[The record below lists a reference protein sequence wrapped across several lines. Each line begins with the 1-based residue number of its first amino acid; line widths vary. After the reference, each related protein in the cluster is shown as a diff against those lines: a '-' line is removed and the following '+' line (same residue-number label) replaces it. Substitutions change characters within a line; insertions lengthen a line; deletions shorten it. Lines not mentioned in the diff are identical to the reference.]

1 MSEARRPLE
10 RRSEWWDTGIG
21 KGQPILDDTLAYL
34 AQPEPAAECETC
46 DGWDWH
52 YFCGRA
58 DSVSCPFPRT
68 CPSCGRIGERPTAAR
83 EAEPYRET
91 VLVEALRL
99 AKHKAE
105 QIWGGQVNPK
115 ARARAIIQV
124 ADAALAGT
132 SPAAAAL
139 LAQGD
144 EWDLLCSLLKTFAEG
159 LDGDRR
165 RALLAL
171 PDRARAALAP
181 VCGKCGGEGR
191 VLVGGF
197 AAGEGRPPKP
207 GRWRL
212 CPDCALAQGEKEG

>member
-10 RRSEWWDTGIG
+10 RRSEWGGTGIG

-58 DSVSCPFPRT
+58 DCVSCPFPRT

-91 VLVEALRL
+91 VLVGALRL

-124 ADAALAGT
+124 ADAALADT

-139 LAQGD
+139 LAQGK
-144 EWDLLCSLLKTFAEG
+144 EYRRQLG
-159 LDGDRR
+159 LVELVRDAYKGHHAAFHEDCNIDGPKVPP
-165 RALLAL
+165 L
-171 PDRARAALAP
+171 AALAP
-181 VCGKCGGEGR
+181 
-191 VLVGGF
+191 
-197 AAGEGRPPKP
+197 
-207 GRWRL
+207 
-212 CPDCALAQGEKEG
+212 GEKKE

>member
-91 VLVEALRL
+91 VLVGALRL

-124 ADAALAGT
+124 ADAALADT

-139 LAQGD
+139 LAQGEEL
-144 EWDLLCSLLKTFAEG
+144 EWDRWLIAMLVATEYTQHAEG
-159 LDGDRR
+159 CPREWDKECECWM
-165 RALLAL
+165 AQVFTAAE
-171 PDRARAALAP
+171 ARAALAP
-181 VCGKCGGEGR
+181 GEEKSS
-191 VLVGGF
+191 
-197 AAGEGRPPKP
+197 GEST
-207 GRWRL
+207 L
-212 CPDCALAQGEKEG
+212 

>member
-124 ADAALAGT
+124 ADAALADT

-139 LAQGD
+139 LAQG
-144 EWDLLCSLLKTFAEG
+144 EELERRFRLFLKRVIAVTKTYHENRNESEAAET
-159 LDGDRR
+159 LFDIYED
-165 RALLAL
+165 AVML
-171 PDRARAALAP
+171 RAALAP
-181 VCGKCGGEGR
+181 GEEKSS
-191 VLVGGF
+191 
-197 AAGEGRPPKP
+197 GEST
-207 GRWRL
+207 L
-212 CPDCALAQGEKEG
+212 